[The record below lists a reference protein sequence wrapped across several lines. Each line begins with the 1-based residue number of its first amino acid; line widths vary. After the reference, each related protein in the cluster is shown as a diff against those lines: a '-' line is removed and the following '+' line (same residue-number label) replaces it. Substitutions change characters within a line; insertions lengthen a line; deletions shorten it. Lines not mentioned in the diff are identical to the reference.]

1 MANLTPPV
9 AQAPATQAP
18 TTPEPIIPPPGQE
31 SAEQQEQKFVTIEEL
46 DRREAE
52 LERRSKPSDKQRA
65 KQIKQDL
72 DNLKQSYAAKGV
84 QVTPQIEEVL
94 TDQVYQKYEEPDEQ
108 PASTEAD
115 NLADVPQDWRDA
127 IDTMAEAGVTIE
139 KGDPEF
145 AKYIE
150 PLLPNQNPGAKL
162 RLAVTRA
169 IDEKTARLNLHKDKA
184 QLRVPGGPGTQAPGE
199 VVATS
204 AKDYLNAAYQKK

>member
-52 LERRSKPSDKQRA
+52 LERRIKQSDKQRA

-115 NLADVPQDWRDA
+115 NLADIPPDWKNA
-127 IDTMAEAGVTIE
+127 IDMMAEAGVTIE
-139 KGDPEF
+139 KDTPEF
-145 AKYIE
+145 DKHIK
-150 PLLPNQNPGAKL
+150 PLLSNPNPGPKL
-162 RLAVTRA
+162 LLAVSQA
-169 IDEKTARLNLHKDKA
+169 ITETQARLNLHKDKA

>member
-31 SAEQQEQKFVTIEEL
+31 SAEQQERKFVTIEEL
-46 DRREAE
+46 ERREVE
-52 LERRSKPSDKQRA
+52 LERRIKAADKQRA

-115 NLADVPQDWRDA
+115 NLADIPPDWKNA
-127 IDTMAEAGVTIE
+127 IDMMAEAGVTIE
-139 KGDPEF
+139 KDTPEF
-145 AKYIE
+145 DKHIK
-150 PLLPNQNPGAKL
+150 PLLSNPNPGPKL
-162 RLAVTRA
+162 LLAVSQA
-169 IDEKTARLNLHKDKA
+169 ITETQARLNLHKDKA